1 VNSFALHPQLEKDTA
16 LIGRTSDCLLLL
28 MKDARYPWL
37 ILVPEQEGLREM
49 HELSDE
55 RFSMVSQTIKRLSLG
70 LQTLTGAPKMNIAAL
85 GNMVSQLHIHIIAR
99 REEDASWPG
108 PVWGVGAAEAY
119 TDEELSVLVAALQ
132 EALLD

>member
-1 VNSFALHPQLEKDTA
+1 
-16 LIGRTSDCLLLL
+16 
-28 MKDARYPWL
+28 
-37 ILVPEQEGLREM
+37 M

-55 RFSMVSQTIKRLSLG
+55 RLSRVSQTIKRLSLG

-85 GNMVSQLHIHIIAR
+85 GNMVPQLHIHIIAR

-119 TDEELSVLVAALQ
+119 TDDELRVLVAALQ